1 MARARAC
8 VTSRPSIRSRPLL
21 IGRNPEV
28 FWGLAAS
35 MYIGNLLLLVLN
47 LPLVGLFAAI
57 LKLPRWSL
65 FPGVAALSFVAV
77 YAVNASV
84 LDLVL
89 MTGFGVL
96 GYGMRKLG
104 FPLAPLIL
112 GLVLGPLAETNLRR
126 SLALSGGEWSV
137 LFSSPIAIALWVL
150 AAASVV
156 GPMMLGRKAR
166 RVLDQS

>member
-1 MARARAC
+1 MGLN
-8 VTSRPSIRSRPLL
+8 VKPGPLL
-21 IGRNPEV
+21 IERSPEV

-96 GYGMRKLG
+96 GYGMRTLG

-126 SLALSGGEWSV
+126 SLALSGGDWSV
-137 LFSSPIAIALWVL
+137 LFSSPIAVGLWILAL
-150 AAASVV
+150 ASAV
-156 GPMMLGRKAR
+156 GPALLGRRGRA
-166 RVLDQS
+166 VLGAEGS